1 MRKVFI
7 LTKSQKAKRFEF
19 LKFMKRKQISPED
32 ILFTD
37 ESIFYLSFLNGNCK
51 VRICKKTQKKL
62 KNGNDKAINLIVRPT
77 HKKANGVMI
86 SGAISKNGLGHLIM
100 HSGNI
105 NTFAYKQ
112 SLNFY
117 KEDIHNL

>member
-1 MRKVFI
+1 
-7 LTKSQKAKRFEF
+7 
-19 LKFMKRKQISPED
+19 
-32 ILFTD
+32 
-37 ESIFYLSFLNGNCK
+37 
-51 VRICKKTQKKL
+51 
-62 KNGNDKAINLIVRPT
+62 
-77 HKKANGVMI
+77 MI

-117 KEDIHNL
+117 KEDINNLGARFFHQDRG

>member
-1 MRKVFI
+1 M
-7 LTKSQKAKRFEF
+7 
-19 LKFMKRKQISPED
+19 
-32 ILFTD
+32 
-37 ESIFYLSFLNGNCK
+37 
-51 VRICKKTQKKL
+51 
-62 KNGNDKAINLIVRPT
+62 KNGNEKAISLITRPT
-77 HKKANGVMI
+77 HKKVNGVMI

-117 KEDIHNL
+117 KEDINWIRSKFLSAGWSSGSFFEGCSDNII